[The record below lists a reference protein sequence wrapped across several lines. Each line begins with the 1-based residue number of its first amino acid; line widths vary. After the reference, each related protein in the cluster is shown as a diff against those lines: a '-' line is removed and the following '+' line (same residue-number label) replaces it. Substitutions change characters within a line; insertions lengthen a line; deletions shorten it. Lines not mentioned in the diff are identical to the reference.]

1 MSMRHMALALL
12 LLGAW
17 QKAGAQ
23 QRVVL
28 ADMDSRRTLAGAS
41 FITDRNERLVA
52 DAAGGVQCPRQWRS
66 ASVSCRGY
74 LQRRVTSGE
83 MKGDTIFLIPLEVT
97 LAGVTVTAPRRSF
110 DAAAAVKSATKD
122 AALMNPPMGFNP
134 IGLLLT
140 LLPKRHHFSH
150 NEKLKKVLDNY

>member
-1 MSMRHMALALL
+1 MRRNKEKPYMSMRHMALALL

-52 DAAGGVQCPRQWRS
+52 DAAGGVQ
-66 ASVSCRGY
+66 
-74 LQRRVTSGE
+74 
-83 MKGDTIFLIPLEVT
+83 
-97 LAGVTVTAPRRSF
+97 
-110 DAAAAVKSATKD
+110 
-122 AALMNPPMGFNP
+122 
-134 IGLLLT
+134 
-140 LLPKRHHFSH
+140 
-150 NEKLKKVLDNY
+150 